1 VNNLVQTFLNADSC
15 ARTPEQSNDGSKMPG
30 QIIIHDRNRVQNEML
45 PFYFNHASFASFRR
59 NLSYFSFV
67 RLGRGRH
74 TGAVTYINDAVY
86 ELVDILHLKRRGVGC
101 PPGGV
106 APAPSPVKPAVVQ
119 EVRGEEN
126 RSPMQQKPK
135 QSKRSK
141 ARFQE
146 PKDVASA
153 VISGKMHACETNHD
167 LETKKY
173 PSNTAMTSNKS
184 ISAITLGTKSRG
196 HSSSKLS
203 DKKKRP
209 SSKCKKYKIGGPRVH
224 RLLYANGI
232 VPFIHLPVRLFKA
245 RELQKGMLKTEGLSA
260 SSDSTKK
267 ARKAGSSSEGGRRSK
282 KARFS
287 GSSTNSSGNDEGT
300 ASVTSRKT
308 SAVASAL
315 LALRSG
321 P

>member
-1 VNNLVQTFLNADSC
+1 
-15 ARTPEQSNDGSKMPG
+15 M
-30 QIIIHDRNRVQNEML
+30 
-45 PFYFNHASFASFRR
+45 
-59 NLSYFSFV
+59 
-67 RLGRGRH
+67 
-74 TGAVTYINDAVY
+74 TYINDAVY

-106 APAPSPVKPAVVQ
+106 APAPSPAKPAAVQ

-126 RSPMQQKPK
+126 MSLTQQKTK

-153 VISGKMHACETNHD
+153 VISGRMHACETNHD

-173 PSNTAMTSNKS
+173 PPNTAMTSNKS

-196 HSSSKLS
+196 GHSSNKLS

-245 RELQKGMLKTEGLSA
+245 RELRKGMLKTEGPDSA

-287 GSSTNSSGNDEGT
+287 GSWTNSSGNEEGT

-308 SAVASAL
+308 TSVASAL